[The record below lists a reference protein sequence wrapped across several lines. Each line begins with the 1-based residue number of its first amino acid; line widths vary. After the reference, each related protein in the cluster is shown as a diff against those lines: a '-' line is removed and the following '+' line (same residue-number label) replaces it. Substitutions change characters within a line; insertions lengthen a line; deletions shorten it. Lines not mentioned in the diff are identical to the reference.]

1 MAHLG
6 LFAMVSNDK
15 NMYNVHLMMLESVT
29 KESPE
34 GPTVIYP
41 PK

>member
-1 MAHLG
+1 MVHLG
-6 LFAMVSNDK
+6 LFAMVSNVK
-15 NMYNVHLMMLESVT
+15 NMYNVHRMMLESVT

-34 GPTVIYP
+34 GPMVIYP